1 MCWSSAGLER
11 DPNHIVLVLS
21 AFSCSLRDAQH
32 LRTSDMQLVLTAVEI
47 PILLIIDSLRHS
59 GLSLRTIT
67 WIIYSGLYRF
77 LFFTF
82 FLIFMPALPRAGL
95 FVRLSVHS
103 FVRSFGQILLPRYP
117 MNGLNNF
124 DKTYQECSLVTIIT
138 FMAYILRPVL
148 TLTFDLWPP
157 ESNQVIVKN

>member
-1 MCWSSAGLER
+1 
-11 DPNHIVLVLS
+11 
-21 AFSCSLRDAQH
+21 
-32 LRTSDMQLVLTAVEI
+32 MQLVLTAVEI

-148 TLTFDLWPP
+148 TLTFDL
-157 ESNQVIVKN
+157 